1 MTEQELVSEE
11 KKPISHKNKRFNFT
25 PELKQYII
33 KSRICEDKRFSLP
46 TPENLFE
53 LFNLNI
59 IKDQIYYDI
68 EKYKSHF
75 KKENDEEILD
85 FTNIQHILNNKVLNS
100 VLFFLGAI
108 NIENDIYQ
116 FDDVEEEEDEI
127 KEPIPEENLFENSQ
141 NYTQYL
147 QNNINLLTRNI
158 AFMDISYTIK
168 SLEEI
173 GVNIFP
179 ENRNTLYRQIKDKVM
194 SLPEN
199 KILVLITPSNN
210 FYVKTEKNAINGIN
224 YDFKINNITKL
235 FLNSEFIKKFI
246 IKIANHP
253 RCHFGLLSSMI
264 QKNLKTANSGI
275 YTIYSTI
282 YPKHYTLIDQRSHDG
297 IDLDKKGVIPKFYR
311 NLELI
316 LKHVRTKDKLFC
328 FNNTNVLIIESKDY
342 KINTSDKPESTRLN
356 TLQVSVFNE
365 ELLGKPNNER
375 KRILLEKGDKLINYV
390 YELLENCPN
399 DVRDYL
405 VVHPFE

>member
-1 MTEQELVSEE
+1 MTEA
-11 KKPISHKNKRFNFT
+11 KKRFNFT
-25 PELKQYII
+25 PNLKEYII
-33 KSRICEDKRFSLP
+33 KSRVAEDKKFYLP

-53 LFNLNI
+53 LFNLNV

-179 ENRNTLYRQIKDKVM
+179 ENN
-194 SLPEN
+194 
-199 KILVLITPSNN
+199 
-210 FYVKTEKNAINGIN
+210 
-224 YDFKINNITKL
+224 
-235 FLNSEFIKKFI
+235 
-246 IKIANHP
+246 
-253 RCHFGLLSSMI
+253 
-264 QKNLKTANSGI
+264 
-275 YTIYSTI
+275 
-282 YPKHYTLIDQRSHDG
+282 
-297 IDLDKKGVIPKFYR
+297 
-311 NLELI
+311 
-316 LKHVRTKDKLFC
+316 
-328 FNNTNVLIIESKDY
+328 
-342 KINTSDKPESTRLN
+342 
-356 TLQVSVFNE
+356 
-365 ELLGKPNNER
+365 LLGE
-375 KRILLEKGDKLINYV
+375 
-390 YELLENCPN
+390 
-399 DVRDYL
+399 
-405 VVHPFE
+405 

>member
-1 MTEQELVSEE
+1 MTEA
-11 KKPISHKNKRFNFT
+11 KKRFNFT
-25 PELKQYII
+25 PNLTEYLI
-33 KSRICEDKRFSLP
+33 KSRVAEDKKFYLP

-53 LFNLNI
+53 LFNLNV

-68 EKYKSHF
+68 EKYKSHL